1 MPAKLRKSF
10 RKSAKLLVVKVGS
23 SLLTRTVEGQS
34 RFLDPIAF
42 DMIARQID
50 DLMNDR
56 RQVVLVSSGAMAA
69 GSMQLGKSALPKR
82 ISEKQAWAALGQ
94 PHLMRHYEEVFR
106 PRSRLVGQVLLTHD
120 DLTHRSRYLN
130 ARRTLMTLIG
140 LGALPIVNENDT
152 VAVEEIKVGD
162 NDNLSAQVASLIE
175 ADLLIILTIVEG
187 LLRDGAVVPVV
198 QRIDKK
204 VIDLA
209 GGPGSSIGIGGMV
222 TKLEAARLAGSMGI
236 PTIVASG
243 RKPNV
248 LRRILDG
255 EEEGTLFM
263 PAKEKLAKRK
273 HWIAWTQKPRGSL
286 VVDDGARNAL
296 LCGGKSLLPKG
307 IIEVRGNFDRGE
319 AVSIMGT
326 DGLEIARGLVEYSS
340 ADLAKIRGRHSKEIE
355 NALGYRFDDEAVHRD
370 DMVMS
375 CTE

>member
-1 MPAKLRKSF
+1 
-10 RKSAKLLVVKVGS
+10 
-23 SLLTRTVEGQS
+23 
-34 RFLDPIAF
+34 
-42 DMIARQID
+42 
-50 DLMNDR
+50 
-56 RQVVLVSSGAMAA
+56 
-69 GSMQLGKSALPKR
+69 
-82 ISEKQAWAALGQ
+82 
-94 PHLMRHYEEVFR
+94 
-106 PRSRLVGQVLLTHD
+106 LVGQVLLTHD

-175 ADLLIILTIVEG
+175 ADLLIILTTVEG

-198 QRIDKK
+198 KRIDKK

-370 DMVMS
+370 DMVIS